1 VWREFWEGL
10 TGQVKPVEVEI
21 PFRSKEVQ
29 YTGPSSYE
37 PIFEFITTTGVLVFN
52 ILWTVLSVV
61 LQTALG
67 VSAALLLWNKRIR
80 FRRGWQTLFILP
92 WAIPETIG
100 ALMWMTVFVSPFG
113 WIALAIQDLGKDIPV
128 AFFNGWER
136 SPIMTMLVLLIANL
150 WYGFPFMMLAATAGL
165 KQVPTEVF
173 DASAIDGANA
183 WQTFRHVTMPLLAP
197 LVVPAVIIRGIF
209 AFNQFYLIQIFGFLH
224 GNFSMTTLATLSFNI
239 FNPSGFFGAN
249 GQFAISAAL
258 NIITLI
264 ILIGFVSILN
274 RLTKADEGVTYA

>member
-1 VWREFWEGL
+1 
-10 TGQVKPVEVEI
+10 
-21 PFRSKEVQ
+21 
-29 YTGPSSYE
+29 
-37 PIFEFITTTGVLVFN
+37 
-52 ILWTVLSVV
+52 
-61 LQTALG
+61 
-67 VSAALLLWNKRIR
+67 
-80 FRRGWQTLFILP
+80 
-92 WAIPETIG
+92 
-100 ALMWMTVFVSPFG
+100 
-113 WIALAIQDLGKDIPV
+113 
-128 AFFNGWER
+128 
-136 SPIMTMLVLLIANL
+136 
-150 WYGFPFMMLAATAGL
+150 
-165 KQVPTEVF
+165 VF

-183 WQTFRHVTMPLLAP
+183 WQTFRHVTLPLLAP

-264 ILIGFVSILN
+264 ILIGFVTILN